1 MLIAGSIVLLFNYV
15 GVAIFGTQWLLE
27 LQIKVLFFFKTVYL
41 LKMLIVFENMRG
53 GTHVQVDIL

>member
-1 MLIAGSIVLLFNYV
+1 MIAGSIVLLFNYV